1 MPLLRVPAGRSP
13 DAVVV
18 EVVVRVTPVV
28 VGVARVAVGCVTR
41 ERPAV
46 ARVLVL
52 PKVLLCAGVRC
63 ACEVRVPA
71 DARVPTGVT
80 AAVEVGVAATVAVGA
95 GAVRVARRSVCIW
108 RALVA

>member
-18 EVVVRVTPVV
+18 EVVVRVAPVV

-41 ERPAV
+41 EGPAV

-52 PKVLLCAGVRC
+52 PKVLLCAG
-63 ACEVRVPA
+63 VRVPA